1 MCDLNCIMTK
11 MDNSDYMIVVCCVL
25 LSIFLLFEIVE
36 WIFKVFTW
44 TDNDVC
50 LPPTFSFG
58 YAHKNGP
65 HTWKDLYPES
75 AGSNQSP
82 INITTR
88 YAIVVQP
95 SEPLR
100 WINYNSVPL
109 STTLSNDGHTVILR
123 GFWDQSSWPQL
134 QGGPLSDKYDFFNIL
149 FHWGPSNQ
157 EGSEHTLDYIR
168 YPMELQVIHM
178 KHGLKSP
185 KDAIILG
192 ARDGIVIVSFF
203 LQINAMDNPYLD
215 HIVSNLWKI
224 SNPSHYKTNIPP
236 FPLEWIF
243 APFDRDYYT
252 YSGSLSQPPCNEVV
266 TWIIQKE
273 PIVISAL
280 QVEKFREICSVDGPL
295 LLNCR
300 PVQPLNERD
309 VYFYEESKL

>member
-1 MCDLNCIMTK
+1 MLDSSLTESLIAG
-11 MDNSDYMIVVCCVL
+11 CCTL
-25 LSIFLLFEIVE
+25 LLVFLLFEIVD
-36 WIFKVFTW
+36 WIEVFTW
-44 TDNDVC
+44 PENDENI
-50 LPPTFSFG
+50 LPTFSFG

-75 AGSNQSP
+75 AGNNQSP
-82 INITTR
+82 INISTR

-100 WINYNSVPL
+100 WSSYNSSPL
-109 STTLSNDGHTVILR
+109 SMSLSNDGHTVTLR
-123 GFWDQSSWPQL
+123 GIWTETSWPQL
-134 QGGPLSDKYDFFNIL
+134 HGGPLSNKYDVFNIL
-149 FHWGPSNQ
+149 FHWGPCNQ

-168 YPMELQVIHM
+168 FPMELQVIHI
-178 KHGLKSP
+178 KHGIKSP

-203 LQINAMDNPYLD
+203 LQVSAMDNPYLD
-215 HIVSNLWKI
+215 HIVSNLWRIIKPN
-224 SNPSHYKTNIPP
+224 SKVNIPP

-252 YSGSLSQPPCNEVV
+252 YNGSLSQPPCSEIV

-280 QVEKFREICSVDGPL
+280 QVERFRKICSVDGPL

-309 VYFYEESKL
+309 IYFYEESKS